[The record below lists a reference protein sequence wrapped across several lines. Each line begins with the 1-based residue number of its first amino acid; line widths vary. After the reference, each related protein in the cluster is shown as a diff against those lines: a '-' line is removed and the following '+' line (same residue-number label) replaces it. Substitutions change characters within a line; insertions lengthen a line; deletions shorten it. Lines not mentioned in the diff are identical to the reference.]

1 MVLVALAA
9 YARQKQAPAVWTTE
23 ANHQIGLLDTI
34 KKEFLDLNLM
44 WRQIFDLVDATDE
57 LNMCKTRLRLP
68 YVEEEVAEM
77 EGRKRSKLSDNHHII
92 ALYRVSSAR

>member
-1 MVLVALAA
+1 
-9 YARQKQAPAVWTTE
+9 
-23 ANHQIGLLDTI
+23 
-34 KKEFLDLNLM
+34 M

-92 ALYRVSSAR
+92 ALYRVSSTRQKLKS